1 MSNYYGGFPPYV
13 SVAQKRAK
21 AAKKLKE
28 LKKKNSRIQPVIIEG
43 QSITNTWWGKSW
55 NKNLERYADYGN
67 RIGRGRSYVLHGAV
81 LDLQINTGK
90 IRALVQ
96 GSRSKP
102 YEVEILIA
110 ALSKNNWQSIRK
122 AVGGQLDSLAELL
135 AGKFPQ
141 SLRELFFARE
151 KGLFPSPQEI
161 HFDCSC
167 PDWASMCKH
176 VAAALYGI
184 GARLDEQP
192 GLFFTLRQ
200 VEVDELITQ
209 TVQGATQT
217 LLKKAGAK
225 SSRVMEDVDLADVFG
240 IELDGDIELEEVVP
254 PSHSKQITRAKSA
267 KKPKKRTKRTT
278 GKLTAEKTARQKSSG
293 TSATRKKTPGKA
305 VTNFVEKSI
314 SRHETA
320 AKPPPRRASVT
331 ATASTSATF
340 VDAVIT
346 AIPRRR
352 KKMSIADLCARV
364 DLTERQVR
372 NAVARAVAQ
381 GRLRKLDRGIFIKP

>member
-43 QSITNTWWGKSW
+43 RSITNTWWGKSW
-55 NKNLERYADYGN
+55 HKNLERYADYGN

-81 LDLQINTGK
+81 LDLQINAGK

-102 YEVEILIA
+102 YEVEISIA
-110 ALSKNNWQSIRK
+110 ALSKNNWQSIRT

-161 HFDCSC
+161 QFDCSC

-209 TVQGATQT
+209 TVQGATRT

-225 SSRVMEDVDLADVFG
+225 SSRVMEDVDLTDVFG

-254 PSHSKQITRAKSA
+254 PSRSKQITR
-267 KKPKKRTKRTT
+267 
-278 GKLTAEKTARQKSSG
+278 
-293 TSATRKKTPGKA
+293 
-305 VTNFVEKSI
+305 V
-314 SRHETA
+314 
-320 AKPPPRRASVT
+320 KPPPRRASIT
-331 ATASTSATF
+331 ATASTGATF
-340 VDAVIT
+340 VDAVVT

-352 KKMSIADLCARV
+352 KQMSIADICARV

-381 GRLRKLDRGIFIKP
+381 GRLRKLDRGIYIKP